1 MRTKVLIFGHYF
13 DFKAESRW
21 LSEPLFSDSE
31 VLLSNDNKTIA
42 VLECPDDVS
51 MNNFPFQTTWVE
63 MSGQEVRYY
72 SLLAFEKTYQTC
84 TWALEVKD
92 AVTLIWDASDKKIG
106 YIKGKNYTPQ
116 RLLFWIFHTFFP
128 IVLELERV
136 YRILHVG
143 SVEIKGKPV
152 LFSAPSFGGKSTLTD
167 YFIQKGHTMLCDD
180 TMAIDKMDDVYYAV
194 ASYPFHR
201 PFRQPEVL
209 GYPVENF
216 ATKPKAVQ
224 AVYVLEKSDSD
235 APVMINELRG
245 IEKFKAFHYSSFID
259 FSFMKQERFAFFTE
273 MAKHVPVY
281 SITVPWNLDRLDEVY
296 GVIVGNSRE

>member
-1 MRTKVLIFGHYF
+1 MLIFGHYF
-13 DFKAESRW
+13 DFKAESIW

-31 VLLSNDNKTIA
+31 VLLPNDNKTIC
-42 VLECPDDVS
+42 VSECPDDVS

-72 SLLAFEKTYQTC
+72 STLPFEKTYQTS

-92 AVTLIWDASDKKIG
+92 AVTLIWNAPSKNIS
-106 YIKGKNYTPQ
+106 YIKGKNYTPH
-116 RLLFWIFHTFFP
+116 RLRFWIFHTFFP

-167 YFIQKGHTMLCDD
+167 YFIQKGHTMLSDD
-180 TMAIDKMDDVYYAV
+180 AVAIDKRGDVYYAV

-201 PFRQPEVL
+201 PFRKPEVL

-216 ATKPKAVQ
+216 TTKPKPLH
-224 AVYVLEKSDSD
+224 AVYLLERSEPDVK
-235 APVMINELRG
+235 VEIKELKG
-245 IEKFKAFHYSSFID
+245 IEKFKAFHFSSFVD

-281 SITVPWNLDRLDEVY
+281 RVNVPWRLDRLDEVY
-296 GVIVGNSRE
+296 KAIVARTISLK